1 MNDRVSVDIQ
11 DGVADVRLVRTD
23 KMNALDNA
31 MFEALIQTGERLK
44 GEAGIR
50 AVVLSG
56 EGRAFCAGLDMGNFQ
71 AMASGEREGGK
82 GTAGPLLTP
91 KRTPGGSN
99 RAQHA
104 VMVWREI
111 PVPVIAAVHGVAFG
125 GGFQLALAPDMRF
138 VAHDTKMSVM
148 EIKWGLVPDMAGMV
162 LMRGLVR
169 DDVARDLT
177 FSGRIFTGEEALAMG
192 LATRV
197 SEHPLAEALAFARDV
212 AGRNPHA
219 IRAAK
224 RLLNLAAQGDQH
236 EVLLEESR
244 EQAALIGSPNQIEAV
259 TANLQKRAPNFTE
272 AEVETP
278 APVPFGAA

>member
-44 GEAGIR
+44 GEPGLR
-50 AVVLSG
+50 AVVMSG

-71 AMASGEREGGK
+71 QMASGEREGGK

-125 GGFQLALAPDMRF
+125 GGFQLALAPDLRF
-138 VAHDTKMSVM
+138 VASDTRMSVM

-197 SEHPLAEALAFARDV
+197 SEHPLAEALAFAKDV

-224 RLLNLAAQGDQH
+224 RLLNLAAEGEQH

-259 TANLQKRAPNFTE
+259 MANLEKRAPNFAE

-278 APVPFGAA
+278 APVPFGAG

>member
-177 FSGRIFTGEEALAMG
+177 YSGRVFTGEEALAMG

-244 EQAALIGSPNQIEAV
+244 EQAALIGSANQIEAV

>member
-1 MNDRVSVDIQ
+1 MNDRVTVDIQ

-44 GEAGIR
+44 GEAGVR

-71 AMASGEREGGK
+71 QMASGERQGG
-82 GTAGPLLTP
+82 AGSAGALVTP

-104 VMVWREI
+104 VMVWREL

-162 LMRGLVR
+162 LLRGLVR

-177 FSGRIFTGEEALAMG
+177 FSGRVFNGEEALAMG
-192 LATRV
+192 IATRV

-224 RLLNLAAQGDQH
+224 RLLNLAMHADQH
-236 EVLLEESR
+236 EILLEESR
-244 EQAALIGSPNQIEAV
+244 EQTDLIGSPNQVEAV
-259 TANLQKRAPNFTE
+259 MANMQKRAPNFTE

-278 APVPFGAA
+278 APVSFGAA